1 MKFDP
6 HDKKGKALI
15 IDSNTRCTAEC
26 YSCVRQTRRNRGL
39 TPSVGNHDM
48 TIEELRK
55 LMPHYNEYSFGGQMS
70 DPIFN
75 DNFLEMLQ
83 LLRDAD
89 HVEVVSVHTAATSKK
104 LGLDWYKRAYEAN
117 PKAHWIFGIDGIDD
131 SSEWHRVNQDS
142 ELLFNAMELGAKM
155 DMRITWQYIVFSYN
169 ENDIDTAKQMADDM
183 GVDLQIMLSGRFM
196 KNDVFKPSKKEYH
209 I

>member
-1 MKFDP
+1 MNFDP

-26 YSCVRQTRRNRGL
+26 YSCVRQARRNRGL
-39 TPSVGNHDM
+39 KPSLGDHNM
-48 TIEELRK
+48 TLDELRK
-55 LMPHYNEYSFGGQMS
+55 LLPHYVEYSFGGQMS

-75 DNFLEMLQ
+75 VNFIEMLQ

-104 LGLDWYKRAYEAN
+104 LGLDWYKQAYEAN
-117 PKAHWIFGIDGIDD
+117 PKARWIFGIDGIDD

-142 ELLFNAMELGAKM
+142 ELLFNAMKLGAEM
-155 DMRITWQYIVFSYN
+155 GMLITWQFIVFSYN
-169 ENDIDTAKQMADDM
+169 ENDIDTAKQMADDI
-183 GVDLQIMLSGRFM
+183 GVEFQIMLSGRFM
-196 KNDVFKPSKKEYH
+196 RNDVFRPSNKEYR